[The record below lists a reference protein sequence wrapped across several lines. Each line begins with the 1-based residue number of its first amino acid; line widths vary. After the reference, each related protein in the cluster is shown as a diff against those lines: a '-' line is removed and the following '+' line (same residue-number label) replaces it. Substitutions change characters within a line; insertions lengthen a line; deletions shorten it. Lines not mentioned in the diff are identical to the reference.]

1 MTVKVK
7 RKKAART
14 RVARRRVAGVA
25 GRGSG
30 RSGGLAAELAEF
42 GKQTAGARNWG
53 HPGMA
58 TVLRGI
64 SVEEAA
70 WKPSPDAH
78 SIWEEVNHIIY
89 WAEDVLM
96 QIENRGVPR
105 PQAWPAAEGG
115 ADQWKRAVA
124 RAARVHAALM
134 RRTAAMS
141 PAALNKKSQKTRYS
155 NTQLILGG
163 IAHTAYH
170 TGRIVL
176 LKRLHQHAHGPAAP
190 AV

>member
-1 MTVKVK
+1 MAAK
-7 RKKAART
+7 REKAARAGAAG
-14 RVARRRVAGVA
+14 RRAARVA

-42 GKQTAGARNWG
+42 EKQTAGAGNWG

-58 TVLRGI
+58 AVLKGI
-64 SVEEAA
+64 SVEEAT
-70 WKPSPDAH
+70 WKPAPDAH

-96 QIENRGVPR
+96 QLEQRGAPR

-115 ADQWKRAVA
+115 AAQWKRAAA
-124 RAARVHAALM
+124 RAARVHAALV
-134 RRTAAMS
+134 RRIAAMS
-141 PAALNKKSQKTRYS
+141 PAALNRKSQKTRYS
-155 NTQLILGG
+155 NAQLILGG
-163 IAHTAYH
+163 ISHTAYH
-170 TGRIVL
+170 TGRIAL
-176 LKRLHQHAHGPAAP
+176 LKSLHQHVHRPAAP